1 MHIQEGDIRAYVDR
15 ELEPEKAAMLESH
28 LAECPLCL
36 EKYQAFQG
44 RQQLL
49 SNVFESINITE
60 TNPLIQTPVAW
71 RTLQSKIN
79 EDQKEKTNMW
89 KNMQFRIP
97 RLAWMAMAIVLI
109 LAVSLTFAP
118 VRAIA
123 NNFLGLFRVEQ
134 IQVVEVDYRNLS
146 SQLGDSS
153 QIENFLSENVQV
165 AEGGDTQEVA
175 DAQTAAQMTGL
186 DVRVISGFDG
196 PVKFRVQP
204 AAKAVFNM
212 DLELIE
218 AILKDLN
225 RSDIQLPD
233 SIDGAVVTVEIP
245 TAVISSYGDCP
256 EPDGETEA
264 GAYDPDDPDISRMA
278 DRPDCIGFLQV
289 PAPTI
294 SAPPDLDVNQI
305 GQAYLQILG
314 MKPKEAQKFAQNV
327 DWTSTFIV
335 PIPNSGTDYMEVSV
349 DGVKG
354 TLITHHSGQFIL
366 IWLKDGILHALSGP
380 GAKNRA
386 LELAG
391 ALR

>member
-1 MHIQEGDIRAYVDR
+1 MHIQEGDIRAYIDR
-15 ELEPEKAAMLESH
+15 ELDPEKAALLESH
-28 LAECPLCL
+28 LANCPLCL
-36 EKYQAFQG
+36 EKYQAIQG

-49 SNVFESINITE
+49 SNVFEDINITE
-60 TNPLIQTPVAW
+60 PKLPIQTPVAW

-89 KNMQFRIP
+89 KNMQSRIP

-109 LAVSLTFAP
+109 LAVSLAFAP

-134 IQVVEVDYRNLS
+134 IQVVEVDYSNLS
-146 SQLGDSS
+146 SQLGGSS

-165 AEGGDTQEVA
+165 DEGGDTQEVA
-175 DAQTAAQMTGL
+175 DAQAAAQISGL
-186 DVRVISGFDG
+186 PVRVISGFEG

-204 AAKAVFNM
+204 AAKAVFNI
-212 DLELIE
+212 DLELVE

-225 RSDIQLPD
+225 RSDIQLPE
-233 SIDGAVVTVEIP
+233 SVDGAVVTVEIP
-245 TAVISSYGDCP
+245 SAVITSYGDCP
-256 EPDGETEA
+256 ESEEEVAT
-264 GAYDPDDPDISRMA
+264 YDPDDPDSSRMA

>member
-1 MHIQEGDIRAYVDR
+1 MHIQEGDIRAYIDR
-15 ELEPEKAAMLESH
+15 ELDPEKAALLESH
-28 LAECPLCL
+28 LANCPLCL
-36 EKYQAFQG
+36 EKYQAIQG

-49 SNVFESINITE
+49 SNVFEDINITE
-60 TNPLIQTPVAW
+60 PKLPIQTPVAW

-89 KNMQFRIP
+89 KNMQSRIP

-109 LAVSLTFAP
+109 LAVSLSFAP

-153 QIENFLSENVQV
+153 QIENFLSENVEV

-175 DAQTAAQMTGL
+175 DAQAAAQISGL
-186 DVRVISGFDG
+186 PVRVISGFEG

-204 AAKAVFNM
+204 AAKAVFNI
-212 DLELIE
+212 DLELVE

-225 RSDIQLPD
+225 RSDIQLPE
-233 SIDGAVVTVEIP
+233 SVDGAVVTVEIP
-245 TAVISSYGDCP
+245 SAVITSYGDCP
-256 EPDGETEA
+256 ESEEEVA
-264 GAYDPDDPDISRMA
+264 AYDPDDPDSSRMA

-335 PIPNSGTDYMEVSV
+335 PIPNSGTDYIEVSV

-366 IWLKDGILHALSGP
+366 IWLKDGIIHALSGP

>member
-1 MHIQEGDIRAYVDR
+1 MHIQEGDIKAYIDR
-15 ELEPEKAAMLESH
+15 ELEPQKAASLESH
-28 LAECPLCL
+28 LAQCPYCL
-36 EKYQAFQG
+36 EKYQAIQS

-49 SNVFESINITE
+49 SKVFESIGKPE
-60 TNPLIQTPVAW
+60 DRQPMQTPIAW
-71 RTLQSKIN
+71 RALQSKIN
-79 EDQKEKTNMW
+79 QDKKEKTNMW
-89 KNMQFRIP
+89 KNMQSRIP
-97 RLAWMAMAIVLI
+97 RPAWMALAIVLI
-109 LAVSLTFAP
+109 LAVSLSFAP

-134 IQVVEVDYRNLS
+134 IQVVEVDYSNLS

-153 QIENFLSENVQV
+153 QIENFLSQNVQV
-165 AEGGDTQEVA
+165 DEGGGIQEVA
-175 DAQTAAQMTGL
+175 DAQAAAQMTGL

-196 PVKFRVQP
+196 PVTFRVQP

-212 DLELIE
+212 DLELVQ

-225 RSDIQLPD
+225 RSDIQLPE
-233 SIDGAVVTVEIP
+233 SVDGAVVTVEIP
-245 TAVISSYGDCP
+245 SAVISSYGDCP
-256 EPDGETEA
+256 EPDEETRA
-264 GAYDPDDPDISRMA
+264 GAYDPDDPESTRMK

-314 MKPKEAQKFAQNV
+314 MKPKEAKKFAQNV

-335 PIPNSGTDYMEVSV
+335 PIPNSGTDYTEVTV

-366 IWLKDGILHALSGP
+366 LWLKNDILYALSGP

-386 LELAG
+386 LELAS